1 MGVFWMSS
9 IKKCH
14 AHAKGAFGY
23 GSGLGQFS
31 KNYNNKKVMGATWP
45 SFSNK
50 PNNTN
55 KGNVW
60 LWGLVCHIK
69 GHANDN

>member
-1 MGVFWMSS
+1 MHIYM
-9 IKKCH
+9 
-14 AHAKGAFGY
+14 
-23 GSGLGQFS
+23 GQFS
-31 KNYNNKKVMGATWP
+31 KKYNNKKVMGATWA

-55 KGNVW
+55 KENVW

-69 GHANDN
+69 WHANDH